1 MRALVALLIAVVLV
15 LAAYRYYFTR
25 SQPAGSGTVPT
36 QAISI
41 TGVKNDL
48 VAIAQAER
56 VYFSSRGSYAAL
68 DELISTG
75 ALKLAKPER
84 DGYSYSVEV
93 TSNGFIATAQY
104 RGPAGLHYPTLTID
118 QTMQIR
124 QQE

>member
-15 LAAYRYYFTR
+15 LAAYRFYFTR

-56 VYFSSRGSYAAL
+56 AYFANQGAYARL
-68 DELISTG
+68 DELISGG
-75 ALKLAKPER
+75 ALKLTKSSR
-84 DGYSYSVEV
+84 DGYTYSVEV
-93 TSNGFIATAQY
+93 VGNGFIATARYQ
-104 RGPAGLHYPTLTID
+104 GPAGLRYPTITID